1 MNDGFGDRWF
11 RWCLFI
17 DSHPEDTV
25 PMMTL
30 VPLKEAKKEEG
41 KWMRRLDD
49 ELARRC
55 SLVPDDC
62 DDDDDGRGHDY
73 VD

>member
-17 DSHPEDTV
+17 DCHPEDTV

-30 VPLKEAKKEEG
+30 VPLKVAKKEEG